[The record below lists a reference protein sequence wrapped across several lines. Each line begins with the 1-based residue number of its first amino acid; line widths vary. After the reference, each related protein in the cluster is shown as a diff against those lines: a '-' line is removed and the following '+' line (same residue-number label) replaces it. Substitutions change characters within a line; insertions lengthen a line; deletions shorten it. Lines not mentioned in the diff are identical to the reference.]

1 MKPVNLLPGDS
12 PVIAANAGKPN
23 IAAIGG
29 AAIGFLAI
37 VGVAGVF
44 AMGRVESVNDETKL
58 ITARATEATTETAA
72 VNSQVASLGQPVV
85 DSDKELAR
93 GQEAVLVSAY
103 TERHDFP
110 ELAAELQGIMEGT
123 GGWYE
128 EIVASS
134 AGGDQSNGEEKAVV
148 ITAIMPTEQM
158 AAAFGERASA
168 TRTLANAEITSLE
181 STTLTDLGSKRNAV
195 YWKFTIE
202 ADLVDTVAPT
212 VSGSGGGADGS
223 GTTVGA
229 GGGSGELTLS
239 LDSKPRP
246 KAAASKPAKPA
257 KPAKPKNPFDVAA
270 DAAVRGGGA

>member
-23 IAAIGG
+23 FAAIGG
-29 AAIGFLAI
+29 AAFGFIAI
-37 VGVAGVF
+37 VGVAGYF
-44 AMGRVESVNDETKL
+44 AMARVDSVNSETAAL
-58 ITARATEATTETAA
+58 TARATEATTETAA

-128 EIVASS
+128 EIEASS
-134 AGGDQSNGEEKAVV
+134 ATGGETGGEVVRAVT
-148 ITAIMPTEQM
+148 ITGVMPTEQL
-158 AAAFGERASA
+158 AAAFEERASA
-168 TRTLANAEITSLE
+168 TRTLANAEIVALE
-181 STTLTDLGSKRNAV
+181 STTLTDLDSKRDAV
-195 YWKFTIE
+195 YWRFTIG
-202 ADLVDTVAPT
+202 ADLVDTVAPSANGGA
-212 VSGSGGGADGS
+212 SGSDGT
-223 GTTVGA
+223 GTTIGN
-229 GGGSGELTLS
+229 GESGELTLS

-246 KAAASKPAKPA
+246 KVTAKATPA
-257 KPAKPKNPFDVAA
+257 KPAKPKNPFDIAA
-270 DAAVRGGGA
+270 DAAVRGSGS

>member
-12 PVIAANAGKPN
+12 PVLAANAGKPN

-29 AAIGFLAI
+29 AAFGFLAI
-37 VGVAGVF
+37 VGVAGYF
-44 AMGRVESVNDETKL
+44 AMARVDSVNSETVA
-58 ITARATEATTETAA
+58 INERATEATAETAA

-103 TERHDFP
+103 SERHDFP

-128 EIVASS
+128 KIVASS
-134 AGGDQSNGEEKAVV
+134 AGGDGSTGEAEKAVV
-148 ITAIMPTEQM
+148 ITAIMPTEQL
-158 AAAFGERASA
+158 AAAFGERVSA

-181 STTLTDLGSKRNAV
+181 STTLTDLASKRNAV
-195 YWKFTIE
+195 YWRLTVE
-202 ADLVDTVAPT
+202 ADLVDTVAPST
-212 VSGSGGGADGS
+212 GGAGGADAS

-229 GGGSGELTLS
+229 GGGSGELSLS
-239 LDSKPRP
+239 LDSKPKP
-246 KAAASKPAKPA
+246 KVAATKPA